1 MLRQSHL
8 RPKGLCLIVTEHLDE
23 WDALI
28 TAWLPGNKGQGVA
41 DVVFGNY
48 HFTGR
53 LSYTW
58 PRSMEQVPVSTI
70 GEGEESLFP
79 FGCGLE
85 AGE

>member
-1 MLRQSHL
+1 
-8 RPKGLCLIVTEHLDE
+8 
-23 WDALI
+23 
-28 TAWLPGNKGQGVA
+28 VA

-58 PRSMEQVPVSTI
+58 PRSMEQVPVSAI